1 MCWEKKTHLSKGL
14 CGSEPYI
21 APELFDQ
28 KGKSPLSS
36 SSTSRSRLRHRRLLV
51 PKKGE
56 KQVRGRSGGGWGRS
70 RKHASSSSSSA
81 RHQLTKPEYDA
92 RLVDVWA
99 AAIVFYCMQFQ
110 ELPWRVAKSSDPTFS
125 AYTAAYSPNPN
136 TIGGS
141 MPGPHP
147 TPPPLNNLV
156 PRECRNVIKH
166 MLDPDPKTRWT
177 IDEALKDKW
186 MESINVCK
194 EGEVNDH
201 THVKAGL
208 YVGKV

>member
-28 KGKSPLSS
+28 KGKSRPARPSPLSQCS
-36 SSTSRSRLRHRRLLV
+36 FTRHFSLSLK
-51 PKKGE
+51 PP
-56 KQVRGRSGGGWGRS
+56 QS
-70 RKHASSSSSSA
+70 RKQAYQS
-81 RHQLTKPEYDA
+81 EYDA

-110 ELPWRVAKSSDPTFS
+110 ELPWRVAKHSDTTFA
-125 AYTAAYSPNPN
+125 AYIAAYSPNPN
-136 TIGGS
+136 TIGGAAAAAS
-141 MPGPHP
+141 GAPHP

-156 PRECRNVIKH
+156 PRECRSVIKH
-166 MLDPDPKTRWT
+166 MLDPDPKTRWG
-177 IDEALKDKW
+177 IEEVLKDKW
-186 MESINVCK
+186 LAGVQVCK

-201 THVKAGL
+201 THVAAGL
-208 YVGKV
+208 EVVKL